1 MTTKE
6 KEIRNI
12 LENMIDGINAMTDA
26 LEGNTGIYRK
36 ENIDYA
42 VKLIMKLIKSRKGK

>member
-1 MTTKE
+1 MTAKE

-26 LEGNTGIYRK
+26 LGGNTEIYRK
-36 ENIDYA
+36 ENIEQA
-42 VKLIMKLIKSRKGK
+42 VKLIMKLISRKGK

>member
-1 MTTKE
+1 
-6 KEIRNI
+6 
-12 LENMIDGINAMTDA
+12 MIDGINAMIDFQGHSA
-26 LEGNTGIYRK
+26 EIYRE